1 MEALGMVVLVVGL
14 VSMDAPLYLKMMTR
28 TTTIITM
35 LITIT
40 MTKTLR
46 MTMPKLMNIT
56 SIRESRNVK
65 LFHKKS
71 SASGSG
77 GIHSHIQLM

>member
-1 MEALGMVVLVVGL
+1 MDFQAMEALGMAVLVVGL

-40 MTKTLR
+40 MTKTL
-46 MTMPKLMNIT
+46 
-56 SIRESRNVK
+56 
-65 LFHKKS
+65 
-71 SASGSG
+71 
-77 GIHSHIQLM
+77 

>member
-1 MEALGMVVLVVGL
+1 MFSISHTFNILDTVVLVDFQAMEALGMAVLVVGL

-40 MTKTLR
+40 MTKTL
-46 MTMPKLMNIT
+46 
-56 SIRESRNVK
+56 
-65 LFHKKS
+65 
-71 SASGSG
+71 
-77 GIHSHIQLM
+77 